1 MPPQGTTAKPAVPEL
16 LAADEPA
23 PFTVL
28 NPAADKPVLLVCDH
42 ASRVFPRS
50 LGDLG
55 LDPLA
60 RRCHLALDIGAEAL
74 TIRLAESLGVS
85 AVLAGYSRLVVDCNR
100 DLLDP
105 GAFLEFGDG
114 IVVPGNRRLS
124 PAQKTARADAIYWP
138 YHRAIDTE
146 IKRLT
151 GMHRSPGVIA
161 IHSFTPVLD
170 GVSRPW
176 EFGILWD
183 ADRRIS
189 DVLIRELSTAGFV
202 VGDNEPYSGRAPQD
216 FTVDNHAE
224 AAGLP
229 HVGIEVRQDLIDDD
243 EGVAGIAA
251 ILHGI
256 IQRIPAGIF
265 GPPGVSA
272 EIGRAASMD
281 SKSEQGQSETGQSEK
296 GQLRKA
302 QRT

>member
-1 MPPQGTTAKPAVPEL
+1 MPPRGTAGQPAVTEL

-23 PFTVL
+23 SFSIL
-28 NPAADKPVLLVCDH
+28 NPSAGKPLLLVCDH
-42 ASRVFPRS
+42 ASRVFPRA

-60 RRCHLALDIGAEAL
+60 RRCHLALDIGAGAL
-74 TIRLAESLGVS
+74 TAKLSESLGAT

-114 IVVPGNRRLS
+114 IVIPGNRNLR
-124 PAQKTARADAIYWP
+124 PEQKAARAEAIYWP
-138 YHRAIDTE
+138 YHRAIDAE
-146 IKRLT
+146 IKRLA
-151 GMHRSPGVIA
+151 GEGRSPAVIA

-170 GVSRPW
+170 GISRPW

-183 ADRRIS
+183 ADPRIA
-189 DVLIRELSTAGFV
+189 DILMRELAGAGFE

-229 HVGIEVRQDLIDDD
+229 HAGIEVRQDLISDDA
-243 EGVAGIAA
+243 GVASVAG

-256 IQRIPAGIF
+256 IDNLPGSIF
-265 GPPGVSA
+265 GLPA
-272 EIGRAASMD
+272 
-281 SKSEQGQSETGQSEK
+281 TGNF
-296 GQLRKA
+296 RKA
-302 QRT
+302 QRQ

>member
-1 MPPQGTTAKPAVPEL
+1 MPPTGTTFKPAVPEL

-28 NPAADKPVLLVCDH
+28 NPASGRPALLVCDH
-42 ASRVFPRS
+42 ASRLFPRA

-60 RRCHLALDIGAEAL
+60 LRCHLALDIGAEAL
-74 TIRLAESLGVS
+74 TQALARSLGLT

-114 IVVPGNRRLS
+114 LVVPGNRNLS
-124 PAQKTARADAIYWP
+124 PAQKSARADAIYWP
-138 YHRAIDTE
+138 YHRAIDSE
-146 IKRLT
+146 IKRLAD
-151 GMHRSPGVIA
+151 GSASPAVIA

-176 EFGILWD
+176 QFGILWD

-189 DVLIRELSTAGFV
+189 DVLIRDLTAAGFV

-216 FTVDNHAE
+216 FTVDSHAE

-243 EGVAGIAA
+243 EGVAAIAA
-251 ILHGI
+251 VLHGI
-256 IQRIPAGIF
+256 IERLPAGIF
-265 GPPGVSA
+265 GRLAGEGGTARS
-272 EIGRAASMD
+272 S
-281 SKSEQGQSETGQSEK
+281 T
-296 GQLRKA
+296 LRPSHKVR
-302 QRT
+302 RT